1 MIKTVEYLDG
11 IVRMI
16 DQTRLPLEEV
26 FVDCATINDVANA
39 IKKMVVRGAPA
50 IGVSAAMG
58 VSLGA
63 ESIQEESFELFY
75 SELEKKC
82 STLAKSRP
90 TAVNLAWGIA
100 RMQRVARESKSL
112 TIPDLKK
119 GLNRKQLIF
128 AKRILSATWL
138 WEVLAKH

>member
-39 IKKMVVRGAPA
+39 IKTMVVRGAPA

-63 ESIQEESFELFY
+63 ESIQEESFESFY
-75 SELEKKC
+75 FVC
-82 STLAKSRP
+82 WNYLA
-90 TAVNLAWGIA
+90 VGIIT
-100 RMQRVARESKSL
+100 SL
-112 TIPDLKK
+112 QF
-119 GLNRKQLIF
+119 N
-128 AKRILSATWL
+128 
-138 WEVLAKH
+138 